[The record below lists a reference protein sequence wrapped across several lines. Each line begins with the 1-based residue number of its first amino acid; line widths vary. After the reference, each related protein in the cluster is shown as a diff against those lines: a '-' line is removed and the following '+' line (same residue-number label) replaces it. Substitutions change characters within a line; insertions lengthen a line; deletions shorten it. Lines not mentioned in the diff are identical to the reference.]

1 MELRHEYLRLA
12 DCSDEVRAAQHELD
26 LEHEARELAHIAAG
40 HDVSAPAPWE
50 TEWEPAASNTT
61 ARAAVFIPDDST
73 DWTPP
78 DVNLVHADW
87 LHQVARAQAAHCLM
101 PALRAAD
108 RILSPAA
115 LAAQAAHAHELIR
128 TITPRREQLVAL
140 LRARLRAIA
149 ATLAAQ
155 LLPAPRT
162 AALPRA
168 A

>member
-26 LEHEARELAHIAAG
+26 LEHEARELARMAAG
-40 HDVSAPAPWE
+40 HDASAPAPWDP
-50 TEWEPAASNTT
+50 EWEPAEICT
-61 ARAAVFIPDDST
+61 APACDVDALDD

-78 DVNLVHADW
+78 DVDTVYAN
-87 LHQVARAQAAHCLM
+87 HQRMLARAKAAHHLM

-108 RILSPAA
+108 RILSPAV
-115 LAAQAAHAHELIR
+115 LAATAAQTQIQIHKL
-128 TITPRREQLVAL
+128 TPRREQLAAL

-155 LLPAPRT
+155 LLPAPRS
-162 AALPRA
+162 AATSA